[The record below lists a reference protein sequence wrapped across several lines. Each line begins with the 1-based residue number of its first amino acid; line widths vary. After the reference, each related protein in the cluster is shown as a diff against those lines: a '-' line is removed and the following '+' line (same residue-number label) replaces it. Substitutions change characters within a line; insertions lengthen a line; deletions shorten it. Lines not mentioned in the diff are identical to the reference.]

1 MEGSDILNVGE
12 CPTVVQE
19 KEKAVFLEACEFIW
33 ARALR
38 AEGITDGT
46 LKVTMTQ
53 ASVDQLYHSVRRD
66 LCRML
71 GRYEPGLLSCPE
83 LFFMVVNHFY
93 HSESGREF
101 RLPLGA
107 APVHRRN
114 KKGRVSVVLQGTGE
128 FHGNKWLNSLMLCLL
143 NMSGMAGT
151 AAWLPIFVTVPV
163 IQQAMMNMRRRQLE
177 QTLIWRNAGW
187 CYRRVFYGALFAL
200 LAEEMVDGEVFR
212 YAGGRGARH
221 AIVEDWHVDAQF
233 VAVSLGFLSQAVP
246 SLGCLSRVRLCMG
259 VRRAMS
265 LDEFSDLLTILP
277 RFLENPTALLEKM
290 WYMADYWRLMRHC
303 CYCRYGASWKKPTT
317 FWIANFSWEDPL
329 MCTKNGEQCD
339 ARKMNDG
346 VHPVRLGGDSNHSMA
361 DKWHVPFDL
370 CMDLLRRMKKQRPY
384 GRWFLTL
391 FGGAGSFDRPCAAMG
406 LLHVSVSYDRPTS
419 VDSDSGSIHVFV
431 DLLDFSLFDVL
442 HKIWVLTGLHG
453 SDLVGCGA
461 HPGCESFSLLSC
473 QYGGRDTSEEGWY
486 LAQCEEAM
494 LGDEIAHN
502 AATNLFPNM
511 EGSFMAEHMS
521 D

>member
-1 MEGSDILNVGE
+1 MEGSDILTVGE
-12 CPTVVQE
+12 CPTVVQDN
-19 KEKAVFLEACEFIW
+19 EKAVFSEACEFIW

-53 ASVDQLYHSVRRD
+53 TSVDQLYYSVRRD

-187 CYRRVFYGALFAL
+187 CYRRVFYGALFVL
-200 LAEEMVDGEVFR
+200 LAEEM
-212 YAGGRGARH
+212 GRGGVPIRRRPWCKACYCGGLACRCT
-221 AIVEDWHVDAQF
+221 VRCCQ
-233 VAVSLGFLSQAVP
+233 LGFFIPSRSIIRLSK
-246 SLGCLSRVRLCMG
+246 SRVLVHGSKACYELGRVLRFINRPSSLSGEPYCSFRENVVHGRL
-259 VRRAMS
+259 
-265 LDEFSDLLTILP
+265 
-277 RFLENPTALLEKM
+277 LETNEALL
-290 WYMADYWRLMRHC
+290 LL
-303 CYCRYGASWKKPTT
+303 
-317 FWIANFSWEDPL
+317 PL
-329 MCTKNGEQCD
+329 
-339 ARKMNDG
+339 
-346 VHPVRLGGDSNHSMA
+346 
-361 DKWHVPFDL
+361 W
-370 CMDLLRRMKKQRPY
+370 
-384 GRWFLTL
+384 
-391 FGGAGSFDRPCAAMG
+391 
-406 LLHVSVSYDRPTS
+406 SV
-419 VDSDSGSIHVFV
+419 
-431 DLLDFSLFDVL
+431 L
-442 HKIWVLTGLHG
+442 
-453 SDLVGCGA
+453 
-461 HPGCESFSLLSC
+461 
-473 QYGGRDTSEEGWY
+473 
-486 LAQCEEAM
+486 EEANHI
-494 LGDEIAHN
+494 LDCE
-502 AATNLFPNM
+502 L
-511 EGSFMAEHMS
+511 
-521 D
+521 